1 MYIQHLQTQED
12 LRLAHLS
19 EMDQWN
25 LLHHPLSS
33 VFGPKNKRRT
43 SSWKD
48 IAYPTKFIRSKSE
61 LCTKCVL
68 IALKYL
74 TLLALPENRYM
85 VTQEK
90 NSGLGGHREKK

>member
-1 MYIQHLQTQED
+1 MSIQHLQTRED
-12 LRLAHLS
+12 LLICQKWINGISFIIPYHLCLGQKIN
-19 EMDQWN
+19 EE
-25 LLHHPLSS
+25 
-33 VFGPKNKRRT
+33 

>member
-1 MYIQHLQTQED
+1 MSIQHLQTRED
-12 LRLAHLS
+12 LLICQKWINGISFIIPYHLCS
-19 EMDQWN
+19 GKKIK
-25 LLHHPLSS
+25 L
-33 VFGPKNKRRT
+33 RT

-48 IAYPTKFIRSKSE
+48 IAYPTKFICSKSE

-74 TLLALPENRYM
+74 TLLALPENHYM
-85 VTQEK
+85 ITQEK